1 MPGPILLGNRIDIIE
16 GFPTVDLQTAANNG
30 DYISMQNNSA
40 ILILFTSGVGT
51 GGDDP
56 TLTIQQA
63 TDACGTSAKALNIVT
78 SPVKVWK
85 KQAATSLAS
94 TTTWTDASCCVS
106 TNTVTNATSAEQSAY
121 WAVEYDAADMDV
133 ANGFD
138 FIRATVADIG
148 SNAQPGSLTYIVAP
162 KYPGS
167 PDATVSSLS

>member
-1 MPGPILLGNRIDIIE
+1 MPGPQLLGNKIDIIE

-78 SPVKVWK
+78 SPVNVWK

-94 TTTWTDASCCVS
+94 TTTWTDASDCVS
-106 TNTVTNATSAEQSAY
+106 TNTLTNATSAEESAY
-121 WAVEYDAADMDV
+121 WAVEYDAADLD
-133 ANGFD
+133 ADNGFD
-138 FIRATVADIG
+138 FVRATVADIG
-148 SNAQPGSLTYIVAP
+148 SNTQPGSLSYIVAP
-162 KYPGS
+162 KYPGD
-167 PDATVSSLS
+167 PDNTVSSLS